1 MDIPEEKIIRV
12 RAKEQNVDGTDFII
26 PALGLEELVKLTNE
40 LIPEGAKNAFAA
52 VQKVN
57 LKFKILK
64 CQGVIATNAAL
75 AAGLGAVPIP
85 FSDWFLL
92 IPVQIEM
99 LALISYFFDLK
110 LYNGFLGSIISSVNG
125 GSLTIFGG
133 TKLCSKLMQF
143 FKAVPGVGI
152 IADVITGETAFVLT
166 ATIGEIYMGV

>member
-1 MDIPEEKIIRV
+1 MDIPEEKIIKV

-26 PALGLEELVKLTNE
+26 PAIGLEELFKLTNE
-40 LIPEGAKNAFAA
+40 FIPEGAKNAFAA

-64 CQGVIATNAAL
+64 CQGVIAANAAL
-75 AAGLGAVPIP
+75 ATGLGAVPIL
-85 FSDWFLL
+85 FSDCFL

-110 LYNGFLGSIISSVNG
+110 LYNEFLGSIISSVSG

-133 TKLCSKLMQF
+133 TKLSSKLMQF
-143 FKAVPGVGI
+143 FKAIPGVGI
-152 IADVITGETAFVLT
+152 IADVITGATSFV
-166 ATIGEIYMGV
+166 